1 MKICSIIIKDK
12 KVEVGMGF
20 KREFNF
26 DDDMELLN
34 LKYQMNGG
42 SLSEYF
48 QNEIGA
54 NEPIQRKINNEI
66 QQPKDQL

>member
-1 MKICSIIIKDK
+1 
-12 KVEVGMGF
+12 MGF

-42 SLSEYF
+42 SLSDYF

-54 NEPIQRKINNEI
+54 NEPIQRKIDHEI
-66 QQPKDQL
+66 QQPKNQL